1 MTQTILLLPR
11 PVRSDRL
18 PWGQAMNE
26 CGWFPWFTPLNWLPP
41 LEPTWTYV
49 YDRPTLAPKWTL
61 TPRGML
67 MYDNKPV
74 ADMRYKAAKDQTG
87 FILTALN
94 YMEEK
99 R

>member
-1 MTQTILLLPR
+1 
-11 PVRSDRL
+11 
-18 PWGQAMNE
+18 MNE
-26 CGWFPWFTPLNWLPP
+26 CGWFHWSWPTKPLVLPP
-41 LEPTWTYV
+41 YEPMWTV
-49 YDRPTLAPKWTL
+49 WPWDPTPKPQQVPPKWTL

-74 ADMRYKAAKDQTG
+74 GDMRYKAAKDQTG

>member
-1 MTQTILLLPR
+1 
-11 PVRSDRL
+11 
-18 PWGQAMNE
+18 MNE
-26 CGWFPWFTPLNWLPP
+26 CGWFNWAWPRIGLPP
-41 LEPTWTYV
+41 LEVTWTLSSEPITV
-49 YDRPTLAPKWTL
+49 QNVPKWLAPKWTL
-61 TPRGML
+61 TPLGML

-74 ADMRYKAAKDQTG
+74 ADMRYKAAQDQTG

>member
-1 MTQTILLLPR
+1 
-11 PVRSDRL
+11 
-18 PWGQAMNE
+18 MNE
-26 CGWFPWFTPLNWLPP
+26 CGWFNWAWPRPLVLPP
-41 LEPTWTYV
+41 LEATWTYV
-49 YDRPTLAPKWTL
+49 YDRPLLAPKWTL

>member
-1 MTQTILLLPR
+1 
-11 PVRSDRL
+11 
-18 PWGQAMNE
+18 
-26 CGWFPWFTPLNWLPP
+26 
-41 LEPTWTYV
+41 
-49 YDRPTLAPKWTL
+49 
-61 TPRGML
+61 ML

-74 ADMRYKAAKDQTG
+74 GDMRYKAAKDQTG